1 MEAVVDPGALGFWL
15 FLAAVVVSGKWFD
28 SRKRESQQETLRR
41 MVESGQ
47 KVDPAIIDKLLAS
60 GRKGDSRGYQELKI
74 AGIITMFVAA
84 GLTVFGY
91 FLERTRGGIFDVMLG
106 VALLV
111 GVIGDG
117 IYVAGKVSERWYNER
132 QG

>member
-1 MEAVVDPGALGFWL
+1 MEAVVDYGALGFWL

-91 FLERTRGGIFDVMLG
+91 FLERTREGIFDVMLG

-111 GVIGDG
+111 GVIGAG